1 MAQSDATTV
10 LSRGLVAKGIYPTVD
25 PLDSTSAMLQP
36 RIIDEEHYE
45 IAQTVKQSLQCCKEL
60 QDVIAIL
67 GLDEISEFKSTPPP
81 SCSGRWDAL
90 NHFMNSLAHLSFL
103 SLFELLY

>member
-1 MAQSDATTV
+1 
-10 LSRGLVAKGIYPTVD
+10 
-25 PLDSTSAMLQP
+25 MLQP

-67 GLDEISEFKSTPPP
+67 GLDEISEFKSTPPLLFRTMGCFK
-81 SCSGRWDAL
+81 SFHELSGTLIISLIVRVIVLIQSIIPNSGLIKRIVITCWRWW
-90 NHFMNSLAHLSFL
+90 
-103 SLFELLY
+103 